1 MPIDAPVTTATLP
14 AISMLWLLVRSP
26 SRSQAAVVQSS
37 KVLAECLRR
46 SLGSPARDLPDRCR
60 SVSGHTAADA
70 YFRAELQ
77 GNDMRVHDSVITL
90 WCESRAIEY
99 S

>member
-37 KVLAECLRR
+37 KVLAE
-46 SLGSPARDLPDRCR
+46 
-60 SVSGHTAADA
+60 
-70 YFRAELQ
+70 
-77 GNDMRVHDSVITL
+77 
-90 WCESRAIEY
+90 
-99 S
+99 